1 MTEKAS
7 IFKLILVIVLIVITP
22 LLFFRT
28 VGDNPMRVIKENAT
42 KSIAIINEDIGTQEV
57 DEEIRFGQDVAS
69 ILAEGSNFEWTVVG
83 RSAGENG
90 LRSLKYDA
98 IVYLPS
104 DFSQN
109 IMTYDET
116 NPVKTNFQFKIQ
128 SQLNA
133 VNKEKVLVEIEKATK
148 RVNQKISSLYWKY
161 VSADMENIRQE
172 FDEILRNEITFQETM
187 TSFYTPSSKNL
198 AGHIDGQKE
207 MLINLQASIQQ
218 VDESAPEQTET
229 LKAYEQNLASFVE
242 YVEQYKEYQKKQQTL
257 LAEIQAQSVQSV
269 NKATENQQPLFVQS
283 TNLFEDQ
290 GNLFLENMSK
300 LDSRMVSTQQV
311 FGQLA
316 EQRYS
321 QVARQINDFYQL
333 QEKTLDFYQQLK
345 DTTVLND
352 VEVELVALSDRLSV
366 GEEEEKPTEPTDPIE
381 LPSESEE
388 EDQQVDVVPSEQDG
402 NLPDNNTENT
412 GEDTSDP
419 GKPGNSGNPEKP
431 FVDLENEKTA
441 LASISEDLTKLKD
454 GLASMEDP
462 LPVELEQVLLS
473 LDGINDRILALQS
486 SLSAKET
493 GERNP
498 LEDDLAVLNEELD
511 KLKGDFDQL
520 KEINE
525 GLEKTILEKDE
536 QIQML
541 EDVKLTL
548 EDNVKRLEGI
558 NAGLEAE
565 LNLYKDY
572 EVNIKDEIE
581 KKEQSILASNALSQ
595 TRKDLLTSTFSK
607 EIMSK
612 DLLEMM
618 YYYSYLDRYQST
630 LNSMLVENKAKAVVL
645 GNEALQQE
653 AKKIV
658 EISSEEKTGWNQIGE
673 DMPTTQDALY
683 TLEDGF
689 TVFMAEY
696 RQTVDA
702 QQATLVE
709 SLEAIELEA
718 TEILNQISQPGQ
730 LLTVVEPIP
739 TVEGEEMILG
749 SGRISEQMVS
759 IHTWLDSISESQS
772 SIIDYTG
779 ELQGRVNNV
788 QTDADQLNNKWS
800 TNVATTGLI
809 RDDVYNVLGNTF
821 VDGQSNG
828 YVYDFLTNPLKIS
841 GDIPEETQSANV
853 KNIPPVVILFIV
865 LICSL
870 LIGYASYYF
879 KQPPLW
885 IQAILFVLLNVIV
898 GLVISLYGL
907 DIYPLREESAVEW
920 TVFTILLLTA
930 GSALIRVAFSIHHLV
945 GLFVTVGMVIFYVTP
960 LLALTTPNFS
970 FTDPMSE
977 VYMSIQYGSESL
989 FTQATVILGIIIV
1002 GLGGLQ
1008 YFIGRSSMVSVE
1020 KESGTYEA

>member
-1 MTEKAS
+1 MTEKAN

-42 KSIAIINEDIGTQEV
+42 KSIAIINEDIGAQEA

-90 LRSLKYDA
+90 LRSLNYDA
-98 IVYLPS
+98 VVYLPS

-116 NPVKTNFQFKIQ
+116 NPVKTNFQFKVQ

-133 VNKEKVLVEIEKATK
+133 VNREKVLVEIEQATK

-172 FDEILRNEITFQETM
+172 FDEILQNEITFQETM

-198 AGHIDGQKE
+198 AGHIDEQKE
-207 MLINLQASIQQ
+207 MLTNLQTSIQQ

-242 YVEQYKEYQKKQQTL
+242 YVEQYKEYQKKQQIL

-283 TNLFEDQ
+283 TSLFEDQ

-300 LDSRMVSTQQV
+300 LDSRMLSTQQV

-352 VEVELVALSDRLSV
+352 VEVKLVALSDGLSV
-366 GEEEEKPTEPTDPIE
+366 GEEEEEPNEPTDPIE
-381 LPSESEE
+381 PPSESEE
-388 EDQQVDVVPSEQDG
+388 EDQQIVVVPSEQDG
-402 NLPDNNTENT
+402 SQPDNNDEST
-412 GEDTSDP
+412 GEDTSGQEEP
-419 GKPGNSGNPEKP
+419 GSSENPQKPV
-431 FVDLENEKTA
+431 VDLETEKAELTT
-441 LASISEDLTKLKD
+441 ISDELINVKEVLSNMVDLKP
-454 GLASMEDP
+454 E
-462 LPVELEQVLLS
+462 ELEQALLS
-473 LDGINDRILALQS
+473 LGGINDRILSLQS
-486 SLSAKET
+486 VLSEKET
-493 GERNP
+493 GGRNP
-498 LEDDLAVLNEELD
+498 LEDDLE
-511 KLKGDFDQL
+511 KLKEDLGNLKSDFDNL
-520 KEINE
+520 KAINE
-525 GLEKTILEKDE
+525 GLEDTILAKEN
-536 QIQML
+536 QI
-541 EDVKLTL
+541 KTL
-548 EDNVKRLEGI
+548 EEVKVTLEENIKKLEGI

-630 LNSMLVENKAKAVVL
+630 LNSMLAENTAKAAVL

-658 EISSEEKTGWNQIGE
+658 EISSEEKTGWNQIGK

-709 SLEAIELEA
+709 SLEKIELEA

-779 ELQGRVNNV
+779 KLQGRVNDV

-809 RDDVYNVLGNTF
+809 RDDVYMVLGNTF

-828 YVYDFLTNPLKIS
+828 YVYDFLTNPLKVS
-841 GDIPEETQSANV
+841 GDIPDETQSANV

-870 LIGYASYYF
+870 LIGYTSYYF

-930 GSALIRVAFSIHHLV
+930 GSALIRVAFSVHHLV

-1002 GLGGLQ
+1002 GLCGLQ
-1008 YFIGRSSMVSVE
+1008 YFIGRSNMISVE